1 MRALLR
7 LKRKSRRAVDEG
19 QDGARAILIEEG
31 VSAFI
36 FNEAKSQALFRNVER
51 GKLSFDLLK
60 TVSTFVRGYE
70 VQTIPLW
77 LWEEAILKGFEAF
90 RFLQKYRA
98 ARLTV
103 SYPERRLHV
112 ERHP

>member
-1 MRALLR
+1 
-7 LKRKSRRAVDEG
+7 LKRKSKKSVDEG

-36 FNEAKSQALFRNVER
+36 FNEAKSQALFKDVKR

-70 VQTIPLW
+70 VETVPLW
-77 LWEEAILKGFEAF
+77 LWEEAILQGFEAF
-90 RFLQKYRA
+90 RFLQIHRA
-98 ARLTV
+98 ARVTI
-103 SYPERRLHV
+103 SYSERRLHI